1 MQLYCTI
8 TAKNG
13 QRVPLLLD
21 DRVLTP
27 TQLRHKVSETTK
39 IPLKD
44 LRLIFRGRMIKDD
57 DSIPS
62 VTVEYKLEDDSVLHC
77 MGKPVEDSNNNSASG
92 SSASTTAAVPD
103 TTTVPNRTVVPPL
116 STSTAAS
123 SSASSSAAGSFAAAS
138 SSAATSSSA
147 SDPLSKSLA
156 RLKQNNPL
164 SVYVTAVGTLE
175 KVLTN
180 ISGNPMEEK
189 YRKVKKHN
197 AAFGKRLGKL
207 VGGHDCMLASG
218 FVVEHQSGASGTEEV
233 YQLHASAEKWS
244 ALLQVKARIT
254 VESSKA
260 KAEQER
266 ARQRPSPGFGGGIA
280 MPNTSPSTAG
290 GMGGMGMGGM
300 GAAGGMGMGGMPNM
314 NDPNMQ
320 NMMSRMMN
328 NPEALGQAMQNPMVQ
343 QMMRND
349 PNVSPMLRQYMETM
363 ANNPA
368 MLQQVAQRMQDPA
381 VRAQMQQAMQ
391 NGGMPGGMGGMGGGG
406 GMGMPPAAN
415 ANAGSTT
422 NASAPPQ
429 QQQPPRQP
437 QNDQGQTEEEM
448 IAEAVRRSLEDN

>member
-123 SSASSSAAGSFAAAS
+123 SSASSSAA
-138 SSAATSSSA
+138 ATSSSA

-266 ARQRPSPGFGGGIA
+266 ARQQPSPGFGGGSA
-280 MPNTSPSTAG
+280 MPNTNPSTA
-290 GMGGMGMGGM
+290 GGMGMGGM

-320 NMMSRMMN
+320 NMMSQMMN

-368 MLQQVAQRMQDPA
+368 MLQQVTQRMQDPA

-391 NGGMPGGMGGMGGGG
+391 NGGMPGGMGGMGGG
-406 GMGMPPAAN
+406 MGMPPAAN

-422 NASAPPQ
+422 NASAPP
-429 QQQPPRQP
+429 QPPRQP

>member
-27 TQLRHKVSETTK
+27 TQLRRKVSETTK

-77 MGKPVEDSNNNSASG
+77 MGKPVEDNTSSSAGSASAT
-92 SSASTTAAVPD
+92 ASVPD

-116 STSTAAS
+116 STSTAT
-123 SSASSSAAGSFAAAS
+123 SSATSSAAGSFAAAS
-138 SSAATSSSA
+138 SSATTSSST
-147 SDPLSKSLA
+147 SDPLSKALA

-180 ISGNPMEEK
+180 ISSNPMEEK

-260 KAEQER
+260 KADQER
-266 ARQRPSPGFGGGIA
+266 ARQRPSPGFGGASA
-280 MPNTSPSTAG
+280 MPGANPSAAG
-290 GMGGMGMGGM
+290 GMGGMGMSMGGM
-300 GAAGGMGMGGMPNM
+300 GAPGVMGGMPNM

-320 NMMSRMMN
+320 NMMSQMMN
-328 NPEALGQAMQNPMVQ
+328 NPEALRQAMQVSETNEKISVCFRKRVQ
-343 QMMRND
+343 SND
-349 PNVSPMLRQYMETM
+349 YLPKPTT
-363 ANNPA
+363 
-368 MLQQVAQRMQDPA
+368 
-381 VRAQMQQAMQ
+381 RALCYL
-391 NGGMPGGMGGMGGGG
+391 PLFSVCCFTL
-406 GMGMPPAAN
+406 PCLD
-415 ANAGSTT
+415 SF
-422 NASAPPQ
+422 
-429 QQQPPRQP
+429 
-437 QNDQGQTEEEM
+437 
-448 IAEAVRRSLEDN
+448 

>member
-123 SSASSSAAGSFAAAS
+123 SSASSSAA
-138 SSAATSSSA
+138 ATSSSA

-266 ARQRPSPGFGGGIA
+266 ARQQPSPGFGGGSA
-280 MPNTSPSTAG
+280 MPNTNPSTAG
-290 GMGGMGMGGM
+290 GMGGMGGM

-320 NMMSRMMN
+320 NMMSQMMN
-328 NPEALGQAMQNPMVQ
+328 NPEALGQAMQ
-343 QMMRND
+343 
-349 PNVSPMLRQYMETM
+349 VSKIP
-363 ANNPA
+363 
-368 MLQQVAQRMQDPA
+368 
-381 VRAQMQQAMQ
+381 
-391 NGGMPGGMGGMGGGG
+391 
-406 GMGMPPAAN
+406 
-415 ANAGSTT
+415 
-422 NASAPPQ
+422 
-429 QQQPPRQP
+429 
-437 QNDQGQTEEEM
+437 
-448 IAEAVRRSLEDN
+448 